1 MVVVVLSSDDGVV
14 SFYLT
19 EVYILP
25 VFTVIV
31 CAFGAIPEK
40 SNNKRPLLWQNYIF
54 FKVYI
59 LS

>member
-1 MVVVVLSSDDGVV
+1 MVVVALSSDDGVV

-31 CAFGAIPEK
+31 SAFGAIPERN
-40 SNNKRPLLWQNYIF
+40 NNKRSLLWQNYIF
-54 FKVYI
+54 FKVCI

>member
-1 MVVVVLSSDDGVV
+1 MMMVLCH
-14 SFYLT
+14 FTLQKFT
-19 EVYILP
+19 FYILP

-31 CAFGAIPEK
+31 SAFGAIPEK

>member
-1 MVVVVLSSDDGVV
+1 MSSDDGVV

-31 CAFGAIPEK
+31 SAFGAIPEK